1 MKKQP
6 LWVLGLAVLF
16 LASAAVPVRPQE
28 NQASMSLS
36 LQDCIVRAMQH
47 NLGVA
52 IDVLGPQLA
61 AESVSRAQEKFLPS
75 FSFSFSRQSSNSPS
89 YSFLEAAENVIDKT
103 NNFTF
108 LQGSESLPFGG
119 TLNLSLTG
127 YVTDTNRSFQTIN
140 PRYSSTLRLSLSQPL
155 LRNFGYNIS
164 RRDIVVSRYSLNISE
179 NTLKR
184 SLMDT
189 VYQVESSYWNL
200 VYSIENL
207 KVRQQT
213 LDLAKDLLDMNQ
225 RMVEVGTLAPMEILA
240 AQAEVATREA
250 DLIQAQ
256 TQVQSASDQLK
267 VLINLPEEEQ
277 ASVGTITPLDTP
289 TVEVRTINLDEA
301 LATALQLRPDLEA
314 SRIGIKSEE
323 FNVGY
328 AKNQI
333 LPDLNLSASLS
344 SPGVSGTQLVY
355 QDNDPLTG
363 IVVDTIPGGF
373 SGAFKD
379 TTSFRYPNWS
389 VGLTLSLPTA
399 NFFSRAS
406 YEQAKINLRQAV
418 LELEDQQQQVFL
430 EIRNA
435 VRSVDANFK
444 RITAYRVARE
454 LAEQKLAAEQEKFR
468 VGQSTNY
475 TVLTY
480 QRDLA
485 NARIS
490 ELNSIISYNVSLA
503 GLDRSIGVTLK
514 NKDITFSDFIQK

>member
-1 MKKQP
+1 MKKHQR
-6 LWVLGLAVLF
+6 WVLGLAVLL
-16 LASAAVPVRPQE
+16 LATLAAPGRPQE
-28 NQASMSLS
+28 NQKPMSLS
-36 LQDCIVRAMQH
+36 LQECIVRAMQH

-61 AESVSRAQEKFLPS
+61 YESVSRAQEKFLPS
-75 FSFSFSRQSSNSPS
+75 FSFSFSRQSSNTPS
-89 YSFLEAAENVIDKT
+89 YSFLEAAANVIDKT

-108 LQGSESLPFGG
+108 LQGTESVPFGG
-119 TLNLSLTG
+119 TLSLALTG

-140 PRYSSTLRLSLSQPL
+140 PRYSSTFRLNFSQPL
-155 LRNFGYNIS
+155 LRNFGYAVS
-164 RRDIVVSRYSLNISE
+164 RRDIVVARYSLDISE

-189 VYQVESSYWNL
+189 VYEVESGYWSL
-200 VYSIENL
+200 VYSVENL

-267 VLINLPEEEQ
+267 VLINLPEAEQ
-277 ASVGTITPLDTP
+277 ESVGTIVPVDTP
-289 TVEVRTINLDEA
+289 NVEVRTINLDEA
-301 LATALQLRPDLEA
+301 LASALQLRPDLEA
-314 SRIGIKSEE
+314 SRLGIKSEE
-323 FNVGY
+323 FNVSY
-328 AKNQI
+328 SRNQV
-333 LPDLNLSASLS
+333 LPDLNLNASLS
-344 SPGVSGTQLVY
+344 SPGISGTQILY
-355 QDNDPLTG
+355 QDDNPLTG
-363 IVVDTIPGGF
+363 IVVGTVPGGF

-389 VGLTLSLPTA
+389 LGLTLSIPTA

-406 YEQAKINLRQAV
+406 YEQAKINLRQAM
-418 LELEDQQQQVFL
+418 LELENQQQQVFL

-435 VRSVDANFK
+435 VRAVDANFK
-444 RITAYRVARE
+444 RIAAYRVARE

-490 ELNSIISYNVSLA
+490 ELNSVISYNVSLA
-503 GLDRSIGVTLK
+503 ALDRSTGLTLK
-514 NKDITFSDFIQK
+514 NKDITFSDFIKK